1 MSYILEALKKAEIE
15 RARGN
20 LPGLHTPVVAA
31 PSAKGATNKIVW
43 SLAGVALLVLCALL
57 WRWLQAP
64 VVLTTLIST
73 APVNTATNNDTNND
87 TKASIAATAP
97 RADAAENTPTATSS
111 QTTSSAATGRASQ
124 PAALQAAP
132 KQSSEKGV
140 LAPAAISTAKPIE
153 PVQAAPS
160 GLAKATTVQLPMDLK
175 LAFPNLVIN
184 GSTYSDNPVLRMLI
198 INGEIF
204 REGSQPAPG
213 LRLEQIRQNSALL
226 KFKEQTFSVSY

>member
-64 VVLTTLIST
+64 VVLATPIST
-73 APVNTATNNDTNND
+73 APVNTATNDD

>member
-1 MSYILEALKKAEIE
+1 MSYILEALKKAEVE

-20 LPGLHTPVVAA
+20 LPGLHTPVVATT
-31 PSAKGATNKIVW
+31 SAQGRTNKIAW
-43 SLAGVALLVLCALL
+43 SLTSLALLVLCALL
-57 WRWLQAP
+57 WRWLATP
-64 VVLTTLIST
+64 VVATTPISI
-73 APVNTATNNDTNND
+73 AAVSAATNSDI
-87 TKASIAATAP
+87 KASIAATAP
-97 RADAAENTPTATSS
+97 TADAAPNTPVATSS
-111 QTTSSAATGRASQ
+111 QTTSRGDRDRTNQ
-124 PAALQAAP
+124 PPALQAAP
-132 KQSSEKGV
+132 KQASEKGV
-140 LAPAAISTAKPIE
+140 LAPAVISAAKPIS

-160 GLAKATTVQLPMDLK
+160 SLAKTPAVQLPTDLK

-184 GSTYSDNPVLRMLI
+184 GSTYSDNPALRMLI